1 MKQKL
6 LWTLLLVG
14 FTLQAEAQTGKNP
27 TEEKKLT
34 LVSDLKLSGFILS
47 QYQYS
52 GQHGAHSN
60 SFNIRMARL
69 SLEGR
74 ILRDFFWKTQVQFNG
89 NTATLG
95 QSPRVVDLF
104 AEWQKY
110 KTLRVKFG
118 QFKRPFTFEN
128 PLHPIDQGF
137 MSVSQSV
144 TKLSGFADRTGEHAS
159 NGRDLGL
166 QVQGDVLP
174 NSQGRALLHY
184 QVGVYNGQGINV
196 KDVDQRKDVIGGV
209 WVMPIKGLRLGVF
222 GWRGSY
228 SRTGSYTIVHPTTHQ
243 PVLDGS
249 GNPQTAKGTQTV
261 EKKRY
266 AISGEYVANGWTFR
280 SEYISSKGYGF
291 KTTYN
296 TKADLQDAN
305 INYALGDRAN
315 GYYALVIMPMMK
327 KQMHLKARL
336 DRYCADGSSV
346 TAKTMYE
353 LGADYELTRNLKFSA
368 EYVLVHDKMLEHQ
381 NYQMLDFQIGLRF

>member
-74 ILRDFFWKTQVQFNG
+74 ILRDFFWKAQIQFNG

-137 MSVSQSV
+137 MSISQSV

-209 WVMPIKGLRLGVF
+209 WVMPIKGLRLGVRVARF
-222 GWRGSY
+222 LLAHGNLYYRSSY
-228 SRTGSYTIVHPTTHQ
+228 DPSAGARRKRQSANRKRHA
-243 PVLDGS
+243 DG
-249 GNPQTAKGTQTV
+249 GK
-261 EKKRY
+261 E
-266 AISGEYVANGWTFR
+266 AICYQR
-280 SEYISSKGYGF
+280 RICCK
-291 KTTYN
+291 
-296 TKADLQDAN
+296 
-305 INYALGDRAN
+305 
-315 GYYALVIMPMMK
+315 
-327 KQMHLKARL
+327 RL
-336 DRYCADGSSV
+336 DLS
-346 TAKTMYE
+346 K
-353 LGADYELTRNLKFSA
+353 
-368 EYVLVHDKMLEHQ
+368 
-381 NYQMLDFQIGLRF
+381 

>member
-74 ILRDFFWKTQVQFNG
+74 ILHDFYWKAQIQFNG

-137 MSVSQSV
+137 MSISQSV

-266 AISGEYVANGWTFR
+266 AISGEYVANG
-280 SEYISSKGYGF
+280 
-291 KTTYN
+291 
-296 TKADLQDAN
+296 
-305 INYALGDRAN
+305 
-315 GYYALVIMPMMK
+315 
-327 KQMHLKARL
+327 
-336 DRYCADGSSV
+336 
-346 TAKTMYE
+346 
-353 LGADYELTRNLKFSA
+353 
-368 EYVLVHDKMLEHQ
+368 
-381 NYQMLDFQIGLRF
+381 